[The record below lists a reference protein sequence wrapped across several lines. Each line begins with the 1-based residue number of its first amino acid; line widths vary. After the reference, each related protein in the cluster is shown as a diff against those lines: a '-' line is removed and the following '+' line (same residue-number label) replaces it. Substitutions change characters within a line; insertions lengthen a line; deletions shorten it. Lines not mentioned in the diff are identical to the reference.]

1 VIVVR
6 LMGGMGNQLFQ
17 FAAGRRL
24 ASRHGSE
31 LLLDLG
37 WFRHEGKSVATPRSF
52 QLGGFEV
59 AAGLTELQPRVLA
72 GWERKRRWSLSSRRR
87 LEVIRQRDSDAA
99 LDERVLGAPD
109 DVLLLG
115 YWQSEKYFVDAA
127 DVVRRELRFPDEPDE
142 RYAHVDEI
150 ARNPSA
156 VAVHVRRGDYVAHP
170 ETSAVHGALGRDY
183 YRRALELVAARVED
197 SQFLAFSDE
206 PEWVER
212 ELAPEFRLMVVTGGD
227 AHQEL
232 RLMSRCTHH
241 VIANSSFSWWGAWL
255 GEQNDSVVVAP
266 ARWFSDPGVDTSSV
280 IPERW
285 VRL

>member
-6 LMGGMGNQLFQ
+6 LMGGMGNQLFE

-24 ASRHGSE
+24 VSHHGSE
-31 LLLDLG
+31 LMLDLG
-37 WFRHEGKSVATPRSF
+37 WFRHEGKSVVTPRSF
-52 QLGGFEV
+52 QLGGFEL
-59 AAGLTELQPRVLA
+59 AAGLMELHPRVLA
-72 GWERKRRWSLSSRRR
+72 GWEGKRRSLFPRQR
-87 LEVIRQRDSDAA
+87 LEVIRQRDSDAT
-99 LDERVLGAPD
+99 LDQRVLSAPD

-115 YWQSEKYFVDAA
+115 YWQSEKYFADVA
-127 DVVRRELRFPDEPDE
+127 DVVRRELHFRDEPDE
-142 RYAHVDEI
+142 RYVHIDEI
-150 ARNPSA
+150 AGDPSA

-170 ETSAVHGALGRDY
+170 ETSAVHGALGRGY
-183 YRRALELVAARVED
+183 YRRALDLVAARVND
-197 SQFLAFSDE
+197 PQFLAFSDD

-212 ELAPEFRLMVVTGGD
+212 ELASEFRLTVVTGGD

-266 ARWFSDPGVDTSSV
+266 ARWFSDPLVDTSSV